1 MKISHQHQF
10 VLLDYKHID
19 TETEVEQGS
28 ILVSYKGSMNHDTLG
43 EISRVLRHHANR
55 ISLKVSRKLFAIFI
69 EIAQNIAY
77 YSCERNCLGKE
88 YYDAGIGSVIIKE
101 YDNHYKIIAG
111 NVVTKADADKIGTK
125 FAQIA
130 HLNREELREYKRT
143 LRGQGEELNRGNI
156 GLLQIILTA
165 HNPLNIQLTPLDE
178 QYSFYC
184 LSTNVDKHYTHIDD

>member
-19 TETEVEQGS
+19 IDVEQGS

-43 EISRVLRHHANR
+43 EISRVIRQHANK
-55 ISLKVSRKLFAIFI
+55 ISPKVGRKLFAIFI

-77 YSCERNCLGKE
+77 YSCERNYLGTE
-88 YYDAGIGSVIIKE
+88 YYDAGIGSIIIKE
-101 YDNHYKIIAG
+101 YDNYYKIIAG
-111 NVVTKADADKIGTK
+111 NVVTKADADKISNK

-184 LSTNVDKHYTHIDD
+184 LSTNVDKSYTHTDD